1 MGMNIYINNK
11 LQELK
16 ESATL
21 SETLIALNISSQKGI
36 AIAINNNV
44 IPKQD
49 WDIYCLHDNDQVTLI
64 KATQGG

>member
-1 MGMNIYINNK
+1 MKIYINNK
-11 LQELK
+11 PQELK

-21 SETLIALNISSQKGI
+21 SETLIALNIPSQKGI

-44 IPKQD
+44 VAKQE
-49 WDIYCLHDNDQVTLI
+49 WDNYCLNEQDQVTII

>member
-1 MGMNIYINNK
+1 MNIYINNK
-11 LQELK
+11 LQKLK
-16 ESATL
+16 ESSTL

-44 IPKQD
+44 VPKQE
-49 WDIYCLHDNDQVTLI
+49 WDNYCVNENDQVTII

>member
-1 MGMNIYINNK
+1 MNIYINNK

-16 ESATL
+16 ESSTL
-21 SETLIALNISSQKGI
+21 SEALNALNISSQKGI

-44 IPKQD
+44 VPKHE
-49 WDIYCLHDNDQVTLI
+49 WDTYSLNEHDQVTII